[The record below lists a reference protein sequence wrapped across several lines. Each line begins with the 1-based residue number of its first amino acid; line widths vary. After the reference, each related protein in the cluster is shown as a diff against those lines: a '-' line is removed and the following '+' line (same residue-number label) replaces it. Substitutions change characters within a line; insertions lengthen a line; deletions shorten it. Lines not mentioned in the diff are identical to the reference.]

1 MCHNTSQDAEAS
13 SGQEE
18 PKLRKT
24 DGFKVRQMQ
33 RRVNLKIG
41 RNTCQHWDKRF
52 RSTPDNREFETAPW
66 IAPWV
71 RGVLTKLRP

>member
-33 RRVNLKIG
+33 KGEAQDRQKYM
-41 RNTCQHWDKRF
+41 
-52 RSTPDNREFETAPW
+52 ST
-66 IAPWV
+66 
-71 RGVLTKLRP
+71 LRPKIQIYPG